1 MPKWWCARR
10 LFGVILLFWFLPTQG
25 RAYGDTQGDPDWLIC
40 CDKNCGPYRYAD
52 TDPIISPLGVLGALI
67 HSLLHRHTFSEI
79 PRLIDISASGNRDM
93 ISEKLQRDRKH
104 DWPC

>member
-1 MPKWWCARR
+1 LC
-10 LFGVILLFWFLPTQG
+10 LFGVISFFWFLPTQG
-25 RAYGDTQGDPDWLIC
+25 RAHSNAQGYPDWLIC
-40 CDKNCGPYRYAD
+40 RDKNCGPYRYAD
-52 TDPIISPLGVLGALI
+52 ADPLIGPLGILRAFI
-67 HSLLHRHTFSEI
+67 HWLLHRHTFSEI